1 MKFKLAAVICI
12 FTMLVSS
19 TAFAYSRGSQGYGE
33 IQAEETDVGAQTQ
46 AEPDEEPYQDIQE
59 TEEMPEVPGMSGTQ
73 IGGYVLITLGGLAAI
88 AGSTIITATD
98 KDILGASILAG
109 GAAMSLGG
117 TLMIMLGGRGGYA
130 VGPAVDPKR
139 GSYGVLV
146 AKRF

>member
-33 IQAEETDVGAQTQ
+33 IPAEETDVGAQTQ

-88 AGSTIITATD
+88 AGVS
-98 KDILGASILAG
+98 GASSPSGIHAP
-109 GAAMSLGG
+109 SPQVPPRNSPV
-117 TLMIMLGGRGGYA
+117 TPSR
-130 VGPAVDPKR
+130 R
-139 GSYGVLV
+139 W
-146 AKRF
+146 